1 MNKTAHRY
9 CGRDFT
15 AEELETVGHIIA
27 DHPKHN
33 RAHISRL
40 VCQALGWYKPDG
52 SLKDMSCRVALLRM
66 QEDGLLTL
74 PKPQHDQK
82 IRRPRIPLTDATAPK
97 PCIDAPVQALCD
109 LHLDLVADSKDSN
122 LWREYI
128 HRYHYLGYTPL
139 PGAQLRYTARAN
151 GDVVALLGFGAAAWT
166 TAARDSFI
174 GWTHE
179 QRQKNL
185 HLVVNNARF
194 LVLPWIK
201 SKNLASKL
209 LSMAAKRLGDDW
221 QTHYGYRPVLIETF
235 VETGSFRGTCYKS
248 ANWICVGQTKGRG
261 KLLNSPILPKK
272 DIWLYPLTPAF
283 RDALCCS

>member
-1 MNKTAHRY
+1 MNKETHRY

-15 AEELETVGHIIA
+15 AEELETIGRIIS
-27 DHPKHN
+27 DDPKHN
-33 RAHISRL
+33 RAQISRL

-66 QEDGLLTL
+66 QEAGLLTL
-74 PKPQHDQK
+74 PQPRHNQK
-82 IRRPRIPLTDATAPK
+82 ICRPRIPLTDATDPR
-97 PCIDAPVQALCD
+97 PCINAPVQSLSD
-109 LHLDLVADSKDSN
+109 LHLDLVVDTEDSN

-151 GDVVALLGFGAAAWT
+151 GEVVALLGFGAAAWT
-166 TAARDSFI
+166 TAPRDSFI

-201 SKNLASKL
+201 SKNLGSKL
-209 LSMAAKRLGDDW
+209 LSMAAKRLVDDW

-235 VETGSFRGTCYKS
+235 VETDRFRGTCYS
-248 ANWICVGQTKGRG
+248 AGNWVCVGQTKGRG

-272 DIWLYPLTPAF
+272 DIWLFPLTPAF
-283 RDALCCS
+283 RDALCRL